1 MRVVVFSYQG
11 YEGHTMTE
19 QRPAFTAHRVAD
31 GDRCRLVL
39 RGELDLASAPL
50 LEAALREAEHGGV
63 RHVELDLN
71 DLEFIDSTGLH
82 LLIRASQAAES
93 NGHTFALRG
102 RNPRVQRLFELTGT
116 GDRFTFVDGPSKTF
130 AP

>member
-1 MRVVVFSYQG
+1 
-11 YEGHTMTE
+11 MTE
-19 QRPAFTAHRVAD
+19 QRPAFAADQVPD

-50 LEAALREAEHGGV
+50 LEAALREAEHSGV
-63 RHVELDLN
+63 RHVELDLS
-71 DLEFIDSTGLH
+71 DLEFIDSTGLR
-82 LLIRASQAAES
+82 LLISASQAAES

-116 GDRFTFVDGPSKTF
+116 GDRFEFVDGPPQERSIHNG
-130 AP
+130 